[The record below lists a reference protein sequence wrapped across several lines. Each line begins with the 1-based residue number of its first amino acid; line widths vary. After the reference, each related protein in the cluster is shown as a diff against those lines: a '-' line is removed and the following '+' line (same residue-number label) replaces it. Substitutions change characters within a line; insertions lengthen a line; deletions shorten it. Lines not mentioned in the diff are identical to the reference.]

1 MSIVSGVLARMW
13 AAVLLFAFFAAG
25 ARAAVPTPSPAPT
38 PAAVARLV
46 EMQQRGTPDYA
57 AMEAPLRQLTRQQ
70 SPRLQARLQRMGKL
84 QSLALVRSNGDEQVY
99 ELWFDHGRMLWGV
112 TMSAAGRFARV
123 RMVLRE
129 HR

>member
-1 MSIVSGVLARMW
+1 MPIVCGVLAWVW
-13 AAVLLFAFFAAG
+13 AACLLFHLAG
-25 ARAAVPTPSPAPT
+25 TACAAVPVPA

-70 SPRLQARLQRMGKL
+70 SPRLQARLQRLGKL
-84 QSLALVRSNGDEQVY
+84 QSLAPVRSNGEEQVY
-99 ELWFDHGRMLWGV
+99 ELWFEHGRMLWGV

>member
-1 MSIVSGVLARMW
+1 MAILCGVLARVW
-13 AAVLLFAFFAAG
+13 TACLLFHLAGTACAA
-25 ARAAVPTPSPAPT
+25 APVPS

-84 QSLALVRSNGDEQVY
+84 HSLALVRSNGDEQVY
-99 ELWFDHGRMLWGV
+99 ELWFEHGRMLWGV